1 MHGPADP
8 AGVNALLGRLC
19 SPEAHGF
26 AWAVT
31 RGGQRL
37 ASGWGGSAVSHPER
51 HPAAGDTLWD
61 LASLTK
67 PLATALVALRAAQDG
82 RLDLLEPV
90 PETDPPCTGLDL
102 LRHQAGFPP
111 WLPLYAFSSGRA
123 EARTW
128 LASRCPRRLPSG
140 QAEYSC
146 LGYLLL
152 GLHLE
157 ERLGAS
163 LDRLFQ
169 KFVAEPLGLPAE
181 SALFRPPE
189 SVRPRTAAT
198 ELDGAHETALARP
211 HGALP
216 PPFAPGLAWGEV
228 HDGNARF
235 LGGVAG
241 NAGLF
246 ASLGAVERLC
256 DAFRPSAGFL
266 SARSL
271 DLAWTSPH
279 GRGQRRT
286 AGWKAADSE
295 GWTVAPLLPAGSVGH
310 EGFTG
315 TAAYLE
321 PGEGR
326 TFILLTNRI
335 HPAHPGTDFA
345 PVRAAFLQCAGGL
358 A

>member
-8 AGVNALLGRLC
+8 AGIDALLGGLC
-19 SPEAHGF
+19 SPAAHGF
-26 AWAVT
+26 AWAVA
-31 RGGQRL
+31 RGGRRL
-37 ASGWGGSAVSHPER
+37 ASGWGGDAVSRPER
-51 HPAAGDTLWD
+51 HPVAEDTLWD

-67 PLATALVALRAAQDG
+67 PLATALLTLRASQVG
-82 RLDLLEPV
+82 RVDLLEPL
-90 PETDPPCTGLDL
+90 PGTDPPCTPLDL
-102 LRHQAGFPP
+102 LRHEAGFPP
-111 WLPLYAFSSGRA
+111 WLPLYAFSGDRA

-140 QAEYSC
+140 TAEYSC

-157 ERLGAS
+157 ESLGAS
-163 LDRLFQ
+163 LDRLFRE
-169 KFVAEPLGLPAE
+169 FVAAPLGLSAE
-181 SALFRPPE
+181 GALFRPPG
-189 SVRPRTAAT
+189 SLRLRTAAT
-198 ELDGAHETALARP
+198 ELDGAHEAALARP
-211 HGALP
+211 HGAHP
-216 PPFAPGLAWGEV
+216 PPFTRGLAWGEV

-235 LGGVAG
+235 LGGAAG

-256 DAFRPSAGFL
+256 EAFRPATGFL
-266 SARSL
+266 DARSL

-286 AGWKAADSE
+286 AGWKASDSE
-295 GWTVAPLLPAGSVGH
+295 GWSVAPLLRVGSVGH

-345 PVRAAFLQCAGGL
+345 PVRAAFVRSAGDL